1 MVAANSDKMIDK
13 NDVSIEEIPRAIAK
27 EMIETNHYS
36 KKFPQAV
43 KAYLGC
49 YYKGELMG
57 CIIYSIPANPYSFN
71 FVEEINNGEGY
82 ELSRMWTDDCVP
94 QNFESCCI
102 GKSIRYMRKKFP
114 ELKGVIS
121 YADSHFGH
129 VGKIYVASNWKF
141 IGMTKPE
148 RRYILPSGEL
158 ITRRGL
164 GRKNGES
171 EKEHRVRILELGA
184 KEFKSE
190 PKYKYFY
197 KL

>member
-1 MVAANSDKMIDK
+1 MIDK
-13 NDVSIEEIPRAIAK
+13 NDVSISEIPRKIAK
-27 EMIETNHYS
+27 EMIETHHYS
-36 KKFPQAV
+36 HKFPQAV
-43 KAYLGC
+43 KEYLGC
-49 YYKGELMG
+49 YYKEELKG

-71 FVEEINNGEGY
+71 FIDEINNGEGF
-82 ELSRMWTDDCVP
+82 ELSRMWTSDKVP

-102 GKSIRYMRKKFP
+102 GKSIRYLKRKYP

-121 YADSHFGH
+121 YADSHFNH
-129 VGKIYVASNWKF
+129 TGKIYVASNWEF
-141 IGMTKPE
+141 VGMTKPE

-164 GRKNGES
+164 GRKGNEN
-171 EKEHRVRILELGA
+171 EKEHRERILELGA
-184 KEFKSE
+184 VEFKSE